1 MVLPRIASFIGT
13 SNTPRLLT
21 DPTGSR
27 RFLCVEL
34 AHAID
39 VDTPIEYEQLYA
51 QCMHLL
57 NSGERHHFTAEE
69 VEDIELRNRAYRHLP
84 PVEEQ
89 FRTLYRQPEEGE
101 QSLLLSAAELHEQLR
116 RHNPYLMRGVNAQNF
131 GALLREW
138 GFKRVEHHHRR
149 VYQVVMNSEL

>member
-1 MVLPRIASFIGT
+1 M
-13 SNTPRLLT
+13 
-21 DPTGSR
+21 
-27 RFLCVEL
+27 
-34 AHAID
+34 HAID

-51 QCMHLL
+51 QCIYLL
-57 NSGERHHFTAEE
+57 NSGERHHFTADE
-69 VEDIELRNRAYRHLP
+69 VVDIELRNRAYRHLP

-101 QSLLLSAAELHEQLR
+101 QPLLLSAAELHEQLR
-116 RHNPYLMRGVNAQNF
+116 RQNPYLMRGVNAQNF

-149 VYQVVMNSEL
+149 VYQVCRIEN

>member
-1 MVLPRIASFIGT
+1 MAT
-13 SNTPRLLT
+13 T
-21 DPTGSR
+21 
-27 RFLCVEL
+27 E
-34 AHAID
+34 ID
-39 VDTPIEYEQLYA
+39 VDTPIEYEQFYA

-101 QSLLLSAAELHEQLR
+101 QPLLLSAAELHEHLR

-149 VYQVVMNSEL
+149 VYQVVMNSEF